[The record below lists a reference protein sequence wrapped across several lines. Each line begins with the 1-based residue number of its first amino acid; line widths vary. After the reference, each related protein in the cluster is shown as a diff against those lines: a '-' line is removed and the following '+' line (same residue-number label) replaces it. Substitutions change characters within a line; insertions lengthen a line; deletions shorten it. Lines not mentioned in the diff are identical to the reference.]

1 MRIGKFRKSPGD
13 RKRYEVNY
21 DDWLNSGETLV
32 AVTLTGNNIA
42 DGFFVDGHVIDSEGK
57 EVIFYV
63 SGGVACQVYEVRI
76 TVRTSLDQI
85 KEDTI
90 EFSVAN

>member
-1 MRIGKFRKSPGD
+1 MRIAKFRKSPGD

-21 DDWLNSGETLV
+21 EDWLNEGET
-32 AVTLTGNNIA
+32 VTGVTMQGNVIDDA
-42 DGFFVDGHVIDSEGK
+42 FFVDGYVVDTDGK

-63 SGGVACQVYEVRI
+63 SGGLSGINYEVEI
-76 TVRTSLDQI
+76 TVTTSLQQV

-90 EFSVAN
+90 VFSVV

>member
-21 DDWLNSGETLV
+21 EDWLNEGEIITD
-32 AVTLTGNNIA
+32 VTMQGNVPA
-42 DGFFVDGHVIDSEGK
+42 DGFYVDGYVVDTDGK

-63 SGGVACQVYEVRI
+63 SGGASGFEY
-76 TVRTSLDQI
+76 TVRVTVETSMQQI

-90 EFSVAN
+90 TFMVTS